1 MFLRIANILLRSIKK
16 FHHLLHIE
24 PYIFTLESH
33 INPSDSV
40 FILVNQECLIPFLQF
55 FIILVCHIFNKVFIC
70 GFYCL
75 LTQTLCLRISLVKSI
90 SRTVPMISHSSP
102 YCLYYRP
109 TCVNLPKTVVLY
121 KLFS

>member
-55 FIILVCHIFNKVFIC
+55 VIILVCHIFNKVFIC

-90 SRTVPMISHSSP
+90 SRTVPMILIREFLLCFP
-102 YCLYYRP
+102 
-109 TCVNLPKTVVLY
+109 
-121 KLFS
+121 